1 MPEAFYDKPISVY
14 SIKLQKYFYRL
25 KQFGRI
31 WYNRLNE
38 YLLEKWFEN
47 NEIYPCIFIKKTTYE
62 FAIIAIYVDDLNL
75 IGTLEELIKT
85 STYLKDEFE
94 MKDPANFFFLGL

>member
-1 MPEAFYDKPISVY
+1 M
-14 SIKLQKYFYRL
+14 

-47 NEIYPCIFIKKTTYE
+47 NEIYPCIFIKKTTFE
-62 FAIIAIYVDDLNL
+62 FAIVALYVDDLNL
-75 IGTLEELIKT
+75 MGTLEELIKIA
-85 STYLKDEFE
+85 TYLKDEFE
-94 MKDPANFFFLGL
+94 MKDPVIFFFLVYRLNIFEIQYLSINRCVHKKS